1 LQKKETKTSDSTN
14 HFLLNRTLIALFA
27 IVALLAN
34 FFNIKKMHHTDST
47 EKTASFKVG
56 VKLSLKKF
64 LKKNIKNIYF
74 FNINILI
81 SSKTTKSF
89 NFKLNI
95 FIIPLNSKC
104 SKMQNP
110 NMTKYSR
117 IWVCLEV

>member
-14 HFLLNRTLIALFA
+14 HFFLNRTLIALFA

-64 LKKNIKNIYF
+64 LKKILKIF
-74 FNINILI
+74 IFLILI
-81 SSKTTKSF
+81 
-89 NFKLNI
+89 
-95 FIIPLNSKC
+95 
-104 SKMQNP
+104 
-110 NMTKYSR
+110 Y
-117 IWVCLEV
+117 